1 MCLVADAHSPKAW
14 TTLWMVT
21 ACIVCTKRVFASTIT
36 PNASYRQCLQGAPNE
51 ILMEKCLMTSQ
62 QKYGEK
68 FLPWLFALL
77 GISKLG
83 PNFSSLQFLDS
94 LSFHQT
100 VLFQSDFNHRL
111 AVLTC

>member
-36 PNASYRQCLQGAPNE
+36 PDASYRQCLQGAANK

-62 QKYGEK
+62 QNNAEK
-68 FLPWLFALL
+68 FLPCLFALS

-83 PNFSSLQFLDS
+83 GNF
-94 LSFHQT
+94 
-100 VLFQSDFNHRL
+100 LFAIS
-111 AVLTC
+111 